1 MRAGYYYLL
10 ALIASFLTATIG
22 GSFTVLD
29 DWYYSLNQ
37 PAWKPDDLV
46 FPIVWTTIFF
56 LCAISVG
63 ILLNR
68 AANRQKKFR
77 IAYCFIL
84 NAFLNIFWSYLYFFI
99 QRPDI
104 ALLEVVFLWGSIL
117 LLIMISKTV
126 STIASLMLFPYLVW
140 VSIASILNYQT
151 VILNNFL

>member
-1 MRAGYYYLL
+1 MTKA
-10 ALIASFLTATIG
+10 IPSFKNVEYCPVDHLKNWMIK
-22 GSFTVLD
+22 
-29 DWYYSLNQ
+29 N
-37 PAWKPDDLV
+37 KDDLV

-56 LCAISVG
+56 LCAISLG
-63 ILLNR
+63 MLLN
-68 AANRQKKFR
+68 ATSNRQKKFR

-151 VILNNFL
+151 VILNGFL

>member
-1 MRAGYYYLL
+1 M
-10 ALIASFLTATIG
+10 
-22 GSFTVLD
+22 VLD
-29 DWYYSLNQ
+29 EWYYSLDQ

-56 LCAISVG
+56 FCAISVG
-63 ILLNR
+63 ILNGTS
-68 AANRQKKFR
+68 NRQKKFR

-84 NAFLNIFWSYLYFFI
+84 NAFLNIFWSYLYFFM
-99 QRPDI
+99 QK
-104 ALLEVVFLWGSIL
+104 AGYSTFEVVFLWGSIL

-151 VILNNFL
+151 VILKDFYKFGVVEIDCVS